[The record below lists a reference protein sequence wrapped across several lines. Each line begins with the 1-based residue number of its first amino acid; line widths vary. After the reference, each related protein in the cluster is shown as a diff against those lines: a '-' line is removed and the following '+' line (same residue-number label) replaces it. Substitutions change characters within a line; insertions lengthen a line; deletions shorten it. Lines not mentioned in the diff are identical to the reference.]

1 MALREE
7 VIRIGTR
14 GSGLALIQA
23 QQAFHILSE
32 AFPERRCEI
41 VTIKTTADVRSDEP
55 LARLGKGM
63 FVRELDR
70 ALLDGDI
77 DMAVHSMK
85 DVPTELPEGL
95 VIGAALKRAD
105 PRDALVDRWGVGLRE
120 LPPGATIGT
129 SSPRRAAQIKS
140 VRSDLDVQD
149 IRGNVDTRLRKAKGD
164 GYDGAILA
172 VSGLMR
178 MGLEGEISEHLS
190 PEEFVPAPGQ
200 GALAVEVRDGDTG
213 MDDLMSALNDPDSRI
228 AVETERRFLEE
239 LGGGCRTPAGAYAW
253 TEAGLVNLSVFL
265 STPDASR
272 VFRTTVSGP
281 ADHPQYVARLAHRK
295 LMDQGAADLV
305 NDDGG
310 S

>member
-1 MALREE
+1 M
-7 VIRIGTR
+7 
-14 GSGLALIQA
+14 IQA
-23 QQAFHILSE
+23 RQALQVLNG
-32 AFPERRCEI
+32 AFPEMRCEI

-70 ALLDGDI
+70 ALMDGDI

-120 LPPGATIGT
+120 LPPGARIGT

-140 VRSDLDVQD
+140 VRPDLDVQD

-178 MGLEGEISEHLS
+178 MGFEGEISEYLS

-200 GALAVEVRDGDTG
+200 GALAVEVREEDGSS
-213 MDDLMSALNDPDSRI
+213 DLMSALDDRDSRI
-228 AVETERRFLEE
+228 AVETERGFLQE

-253 TEAGLVNLSVFL
+253 VEGESVKLSVFL
-265 STPDASR
+265 SSPDASR
-272 VFRTTVSGP
+272 VFRATASGT
-281 ADHPQYVARLAHRK
+281 ADQLEDVARQAHRK
-295 LMDQGAADLV
+295 LMEQGAGDLV
-305 NDDGG
+305 DDDGG
-310 S
+310 K

>member
-1 MALREE
+1 M
-7 VIRIGTR
+7 
-14 GSGLALIQA
+14 IQA
-23 QQAFHILSE
+23 RQALQILSE
-32 AFPERRCEI
+32 AFPEMRCEI

-70 ALLDGDI
+70 ALIDGDI

-85 DVPTELPEGL
+85 DVPTELPDGL
-95 VIGAALKRAD
+95 TIGAALKRAD
-105 PRDALVDRWGVGLRE
+105 PRDALVDRWGMGLRE
-120 LPPGATIGT
+120 LPSGARIGT
-129 SSPRRAAQIKS
+129 SSPRRAAQI
-140 VRSDLDVQD
+140 RSIRPDLDVQD

-178 MGLEGEISEHLS
+178 MGFDGEISEYLS

-200 GALAVEVRDGDTG
+200 GALAVEVREEDGSS
-213 MDDLMSALNDPDSRI
+213 DLMSVLDDRDSRI

-253 TEAGLVNLSVFL
+253 VEGESVKLSVFL
-265 STPDASR
+265 STPDAGR
-272 VFRTTVSGP
+272 VFRATASGP
-281 ADHPQYVARLAHRK
+281 TAQPEAVARQAHLK
-295 LMDQGAADLV
+295 LMEQGAGDLV
-305 NDDGG
+305 DDDGG
-310 S
+310 K

>member
-1 MALREE
+1 M
-7 VIRIGTR
+7 
-14 GSGLALIQA
+14 IQA
-23 QQAFHILSE
+23 RQALQILSE
-32 AFPERRCEI
+32 AFPEMRCEI

-70 ALLDGDI
+70 ALIDGDI

-105 PRDALVDRWGVGLRE
+105 PRDALVDRWGIGLRE
-120 LPPGATIGT
+120 LPPEARIGT

-140 VRSDLDVQD
+140 IRPDLDVQD

-178 MGLEGEISEHLS
+178 MGFEGEISEYLS

-200 GALAVEVRDGDTG
+200 GALAVEVREEDGSS
-213 MDDLMSALNDPDSRI
+213 DLMSALDDRDSRI
-228 AVETERRFLEE
+228 AVETERGFLQE

-253 TEAGLVNLSVFL
+253 MEGESVNLSVFL

-272 VFRTTVSGP
+272 VFRATTSGP
-281 ADHPQYVARLAHRK
+281 AGQLQAVARQAHLK
-295 LMDQGAADLV
+295 LMEQGAADLLD
-305 NDDGG
+305 DDGG

>member
-1 MALREE
+1 M
-7 VIRIGTR
+7 
-14 GSGLALIQA
+14 IQA
-23 QQAFHILSE
+23 RQALQILNE

-105 PRDALVDRWGVGLRE
+105 PRDALVDRWRVGLRE
-120 LPPGATIGT
+120 LPPGARIGT

-140 VRSDLDVQD
+140 VRSDLDVQE

-172 VSGLMR
+172 VAGLMR

-213 MDDLMSALNDPDSRI
+213 MDDLMAALDDRDSRI

-253 TEAGLVNLSVFL
+253 TEEGLVNLSVFL
-265 STPDASR
+265 ATPDASR
-272 VFRTTVSGP
+272 VFRATASGP
-281 ADHPQYVARLAHRK
+281 SDQSEAVARQAHRK

-305 NDDGG
+305 SDDGG
-310 S
+310 Q

>member
-1 MALREE
+1 M
-7 VIRIGTR
+7 
-14 GSGLALIQA
+14 IQA
-23 QQAFHILSE
+23 RQALQILQE
-32 AFPERRCEI
+32 AFPEMRCEI

-70 ALLDGDI
+70 ALIDGDI

-105 PRDALVDRWGVGLRE
+105 PRDALVDRWGVG
-120 LPPGATIGT
+120 PQGASTGSRIGT

-140 VRSDLDVQD
+140 VRPDLDVQD

-178 MGLEGEISEHLS
+178 MGFEGEISEYLS
-190 PEEFVPAPGQ
+190 PDEFVPAPGQ
-200 GALAVEVRDGDTG
+200 GALAVEVREEDGSS
-213 MDDLMSALNDPDSRI
+213 DLMSALDDRDSRI
-228 AVETERRFLEE
+228 AV
-239 LGGGCRTPAGAYAW
+239 G
-253 TEAGLVNLSVFL
+253 N
-265 STPDASR
+265 
-272 VFRTTVSGP
+272 
-281 ADHPQYVARLAHRK
+281 
-295 LMDQGAADLV
+295 
-305 NDDGG
+305 
-310 S
+310 

>member
-1 MALREE
+1 M
-7 VIRIGTR
+7 
-14 GSGLALIQA
+14 IQA
-23 QQAFHILSE
+23 RQALQILNE

-41 VTIKTTADVRSDEP
+41 VTIKTTADIRSDEP

-105 PRDALVDRWGVGLRE
+105 PRDALVDRWRVGLRE
-120 LPPGATIGT
+120 LPPGARIGT

-140 VRSDLDVQD
+140 VRSDLDVQE
-149 IRGNVDTRLRKAKGD
+149 IRGNVDTRVRKAKGD

-178 MGLEGEISEHLS
+178 MGLEGEISEHLA

-213 MDDLMSALNDPDSRI
+213 MDDLMAALNDTDSRI

-253 TEAGLVNLSVFL
+253 TDKGLVNLSVFL

-272 VFRTTVSGP
+272 VFRATVSGS
-281 ADHPQYVARLAHRK
+281 ADQPEAVARQAYRK

>member
-1 MALREE
+1 MIQAKQALR
-7 VIRIGTR
+7 
-14 GSGLALIQA
+14 
-23 QQAFHILSE
+23 ILE
-32 AFPERRCEI
+32 DAFPELRCEI

-63 FVRELDR
+63 FVKELDR

-95 VIGAALKRAD
+95 AIGATLKRAD
-105 PRDALVDRWGVGLRE
+105 PRDALVDRWGVGLKG
-120 LPPGATIGT
+120 LPPGAKIGT
-129 SSPRRAAQIKS
+129 SSPRRVAQIKS
-140 VRSDLDVQD
+140 VRPDLDVQD
-149 IRGNVDTRLRKAKGD
+149 MRGNVDTRLRKAKGD

-178 MGLEGEISEHLS
+178 MGLEGEITEYLS

-200 GALAVEVRDGDTG
+200 GALAVEVRSGEG
-213 MDDLMSALNDPDSRI
+213 GLDDLMAALDDPDSRR
-228 AVETERRFLEE
+228 ATETERRFLQE

-253 TEAGLVNLSVFL
+253 LEAESVTLSVFL
-265 STPDASR
+265 STPDASQ
-272 VFRTTVSGP
+272 VFRATVAGP
-281 ADHPQYVARLAHRK
+281 ADQPEAVARQAHRK
-295 LMDQGAADLV
+295 LMDEGAASLV
-305 NDDGG
+305 NEDGG

>member
-1 MALREE
+1 MGLRDKT
-7 VIRIGTR
+7 IRIGTR

-23 QQAFHILSE
+23 RQALQILTE

-41 VTIKTTADVRSDEP
+41 VAIKTTADVRSDEP

-105 PRDALVDRWGVGLRE
+105 PRDALVDRWGVGLKE
-120 LPPGATIGT
+120 LPARARIGT

-140 VRSDLDVQD
+140 VRPDLDVQD
-149 IRGNVDTRLRKAKGD
+149 IRGNVDTRLRKAMGD

-200 GALAVEVRDGDTG
+200 GALAVEVRYGDDTLG
-213 MDDLMSALNDPDSRI
+213 DLMAVLDDPESRI
-228 AVETERRFLEE
+228 AVETERSFLQE

-253 TEAGLVNLSVFL
+253 VEGGLVNLSVFL
-265 STPDASR
+265 STPDGSR
-272 VFRTTVSGP
+272 VFRATGSGP
-281 ADHPQYVARLAHRK
+281 ADQSGAAAREAHRK
-295 LMDQGAADLV
+295 LMDQGAEDLL
-305 NDDGG
+305 NDNGDL
-310 S
+310 

>member
-1 MALREE
+1 M
-7 VIRIGTR
+7 
-14 GSGLALIQA
+14 IQA
-23 QQAFHILSE
+23 RQALQILNES
-32 AFPERRCEI
+32 FPERRCEI

-95 VIGAALKRAD
+95 TIGAALKRAD

-140 VRSDLDVQD
+140 VRTDLDVQD

-178 MGLEGEISEHLS
+178 MGFEGEISEYLS

-200 GALAVEVRDGDTG
+200 GALAVEVRDREDGLS
-213 MDDLMSALNDPDSRI
+213 DLMAVLDDRDSRI

-253 TEAGLVNLSVFL
+253 TEEGLVNLSVFL
-265 STPDASR
+265 STPDAGR
-272 VFRTTVSGP
+272 VFKATASGP
-281 ADHPQYVARLAHRK
+281 ADQPDTVARQAHLK
-295 LMDQGAADLV
+295 LMEQGAGDLM
-305 NDDGG
+305 NDGEG